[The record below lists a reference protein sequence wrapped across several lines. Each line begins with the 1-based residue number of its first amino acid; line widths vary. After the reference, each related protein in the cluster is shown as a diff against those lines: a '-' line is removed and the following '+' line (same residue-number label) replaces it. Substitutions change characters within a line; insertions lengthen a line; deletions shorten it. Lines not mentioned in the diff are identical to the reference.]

1 LAKIPIIGDAGIGQ
15 KGVFF
20 KGLVSRASP
29 LTVQINTHKKYHFA
43 DILAQMRYQ
52 RNVIE
57 ETMHKQDPLKQLA
70 IADPD
75 LAKTVAAALDQKGCP
90 LSNQSITLLVEE
102 TLWGLAREIS
112 FGRTIASGYTD
123 LIGAVDVKK
132 IYRYR
137 DLVRSFGRKGP
148 TLGRIM
154 AEHLVPVIKHGDN
167 LFLKRFLQTLEI
179 MLNKGTYTLKNPLKA
194 LSELL
199 DGSHIEAASA
209 TLDLLGDTFSQEMSY
224 VRSQHFAH
232 ILPGAVLGF
241 SPSRRAWQIEQ
252 LRRVIKADFHLADSF
267 LDGLEKGLYLLS
279 KKALS
284 GFVSLGLEKLKRNPK
299 LAKKFLSLESKLGI
313 DTFTDLQV
321 TIPISR
327 VRQQLNRYLMART
340 GLSISVRPI
349 SSLPDSLIKEC
360 NKNIFVCSDGKFIYL
375 PDEISVF
382 PHRSENINLYKCLAR
397 LEAGHYEF
405 GTLDFDL
412 EKAIEKCRGIAK
424 LKDYDLELDVI
435 QNRED
440 LSDLERFFLYFPVA
454 DLAADLFTIFEHG
467 RIRIMLHRQYPGLVR
482 QSLPVLQR
490 EARRMIKN
498 HKPVEIVFLLY
509 LWIALG
515 MSEEE
520 RFGMN
525 TKTYTHTKKFKHLFE
540 TTITKDS
547 TVESCAELV
556 VRIYPEME
564 RLLKRTSYSRKELKE
579 FYKPMQTPYGR
590 RLRPDLFFR
599 ANGKYERLA
608 RTLKVQLGE
617 KGLEVYTSDIKKH
630 LMKNNGMVSHQD
642 LKEIILCFR
651 ENHGPHRL
659 PQQKFSIDLSWLDL
673 SKILGTENTTVL
685 QKEDFLGTVT
695 WHKEWDCNLQ
705 DYLHS
710 HVRVLDKSL
719 TEKQSNFYKLTLENH
734 RGLVKRIRYA
744 FELLKPEGLI
754 RLRQWMEGDEF
765 DYRALLDF
773 AIDKKA
779 GKIPS
784 DRLYIKH
791 IKQTRDVAVLLLVD
805 LSRSTANA
813 VFGSHG
819 TVLDVEKEAI
829 VLFCEALEVVGDAFA
844 IAGFSGTGR
853 LGVDYFRIKD
863 LDENM
868 DDTVKRRINAM
879 APQRSTRM
887 GAAIRHATR
896 QLQKISSKVRLLII
910 LGDGFPNDVD
920 YKQNYAIEDTRKAIF
935 EARSKNIYAHAITVN
950 FAGDPKLDD
959 LYGNVHHNVISDVR
973 ELPDKLLRIYGS
985 LTRH

>member
-1 LAKIPIIGDAGIGQ
+1 
-15 KGVFF
+15 
-20 KGLVSRASP
+20 
-29 LTVQINTHKKYHFA
+29 
-43 DILAQMRYQ
+43 MRYQ
-52 RNVIE
+52 RNLIE
-57 ETMHKQDPLKQLA
+57 EIMHKEDPLKQLA

-75 LAKTVAAALDQKGCP
+75 LAKTVTAALDQKGCP
-90 LSNQSITLLVEE
+90 LSNQIIALLVEE

-112 FGRTIASGYTD
+112 FGRTLAIGYTD
-123 LIGAVDVKK
+123 LIGDVDLKK

-137 DLVRSFGRKGP
+137 DLVRSFGRRGP

-167 LFLKRFLQTLEI
+167 LFLKRFLQVIEI
-179 MLNKGTYTLKNPLKA
+179 MLKKGTYTLKDPLKA

-199 DGSHIEAASA
+199 DGNHMEAASA

-232 ILPGAVLGF
+232 ILPGAVLAF

-252 LRRVIKADFHLADSF
+252 LRRVITADFHLADSF

-279 KKALS
+279 KEALR
-284 GFVSLGLEKLKRNPK
+284 GFVSMGLEKLKRNPK
-299 LAKKFLSLESKLGI
+299 LTKKFLSLESKLGI

-327 VRQQLNRYLMART
+327 VRDQLNRYLMART
-340 GLSISVRPI
+340 GLSISVRPV
-349 SSLPDSLIKEC
+349 SLLPDSLLTKFNTKTI
-360 NKNIFVCSDGKFIYL
+360 VCSDGKFIYL

-405 GTLDFDL
+405 GTFDFDL
-412 EKAIEKCRGIAK
+412 EKAIEKCRGISK
-424 LKDYDLELDVI
+424 LKDRDWEFDVI
-435 QNRED
+435 QNWED

-467 RIRIMLHRQYPGLVR
+467 RIRIMLHRHYPGLVR
-482 QSLPVLQR
+482 QSLPVLQQ

-498 HKPVEIVFLLY
+498 HKPVEILFLLY

-520 RFGMN
+520 CFGMD
-525 TKTYTHTKKFKHLFE
+525 TKTYTYTKTFKHLFE

-564 RLLKRTSYSRKELKE
+564 KFLNRTSYFRKELKE
-579 FYKPMQTPYGR
+579 LYNPMQTPFGR
-590 RLRPDLFFR
+590 KLRPDLFFSAYR
-599 ANGKYERLA
+599 EYERLA
-608 RTLKVQLGE
+608 RTLKVTLEE
-617 KGLEVYTSDIKKH
+617 KGFDVYTSDIKKR
-630 LMKNNGMVSHQD
+630 LMENNGMVSHQD
-642 LKEIILCFR
+642 LKEMICCFR
-651 ENHGPHRL
+651 KNHEPHGAI
-659 PQQKFSIDLSWLDL
+659 QQNFSIDLSWLDL
-673 SKILGTENTTVL
+673 SKLFGTKSITVL
-685 QKEDFLGTVT
+685 QKEDFSGSVS

-710 HVRVLDKSL
+710 HVRVRDKFL
-719 TEKQSNFYKLTLENH
+719 TEKESDFYKLTLEHH

-754 RLRQWMEGDEF
+754 RLRQWLEGDEF

-773 AIDKKA
+773 ALDKKA
-779 GKIPS
+779 GRIPS

-805 LSRSTANA
+805 LSRSTANT
-813 VFGSHG
+813 VFDSHA

-829 VLFCEALEVVGDAFA
+829 VLFCEALGVVGDAFA

-863 LDENM
+863 LDEHM

-896 QLQKISSKVRLLII
+896 HLKEISSKVRLLII
-910 LGDGFPNDVD
+910 LSDGFPNDVD
-920 YKQNYAIEDTRKAIF
+920 YKQNYATEDTRKAIF

-950 FAGDPKLDD
+950 FAGDPRLDD
-959 LYGNVHHNVISDVR
+959 LYGDVHHNVISDVR

>member
-1 LAKIPIIGDAGIGQ
+1 
-15 KGVFF
+15 
-20 KGLVSRASP
+20 
-29 LTVQINTHKKYHFA
+29 
-43 DILAQMRYQ
+43 MRYQ
-52 RNVIE
+52 ENVVE
-57 ETMHKQDPLKQLA
+57 ETIMHKEDPLKQLA

-75 LAKTVAAALDQKGCP
+75 LAKTVTTDLDQKSCP
-90 LSNQSITLLVEE
+90 VPKQSIALLVEE

-112 FGRTIASGYTD
+112 FGQTLASGYTD
-123 LIGAVDVKK
+123 LIGNVDLKK

-137 DLVRSFGRKGP
+137 DLVRNFGRKGP

-154 AEHLVPVIKHGDN
+154 AEHLVPVIKHGDD

-179 MLNKGTYTLKNPLKA
+179 MLNKGTYTLKDPLKA

-199 DGSHIEAASA
+199 DGNHIEAASA
-209 TLDLLGDTFSQEMSY
+209 TLDLLDDTFSQEMSY
-224 VRSQHFAH
+224 VQSQHLAH
-232 ILPGAVLGF
+232 TLPGAVLAF
-241 SPSRRAWQIEQ
+241 SPSRRDWQIEQ
-252 LRRVIKADFHLADSF
+252 LRRVIKADFRLADSF

-279 KKALS
+279 KEALS

-299 LAKKFLSLESKLGI
+299 LTKKFFSLESKLGI

-327 VRQQLNRYLMART
+327 VRHQLNRYLMART

-349 SSLPDSLIKEC
+349 SSLPDSLIRQF
-360 NKNIFVCSDGKFIYL
+360 NKTNLVCSDGKFIYL
-375 PDEISVF
+375 PDEISMF

-405 GTLDFDL
+405 GTFDFDL
-412 EKAIEKCRGIAK
+412 EKAIEKCREIAK
-424 LKDYDLELDVI
+424 LKDYDLEFDLI

-440 LSDLERFFLYFPVA
+440 LSDLERFFLYFPIA
-454 DLAADLFTIFEHG
+454 TLAADLFTIFEHG
-467 RIRIMLHRQYPGLVR
+467 RIRIRLHRQYPGLVR
-482 QSLPVLQR
+482 QSLPVFQR

-498 HKPVEIVFLLY
+498 HKPVEMVFLLY

-520 RFGMN
+520 RFGMD
-525 TKTYTHTKKFKHLFE
+525 TETYTHAKEFKNLFE
-540 TTITKDS
+540 TIITKES

-556 VRIYPEME
+556 VRIYPKME
-564 RLLKRTSYSRKELKE
+564 RFLNQTSYFRKELKE
-579 FYKPMQTPYGR
+579 FYKPMQTPFGR
-590 RLRPDLFFR
+590 RLRPDLFFSAYR
-599 ANGKYERLA
+599 GYERLA
-608 RTLKVQLGE
+608 RTLKVMLEE
-617 KGLEVYTSDIKKH
+617 KGFEVYTSDIKKR
-630 LMKNNGMVSHQD
+630 LMENSGMVSHQD
-642 LKEIILCFR
+642 LKDMICCFR
-651 ENHGPHRL
+651 KNHEHHGAS
-659 PQQKFSIDLSWLDL
+659 QQKFSIDLSWLDL
-673 SKILGTENTTVL
+673 SELIGAESITVL
-685 QKEDFLGTVT
+685 QKEDFSGSVSWL
-695 WHKEWDCNLQ
+695 KEWDCNLQ

-710 HVRVLDKSL
+710 HVRVRDKFL
-719 TEKQSNFYKLTLENH
+719 IEKESDFYKLTLKHH

-744 FELLKPEGLI
+744 FELLKPEGLT
-754 RLRQWMEGDEF
+754 RLRQWLEGDEF
-765 DYRALLDF
+765 DYRALIDF
-773 AIDKKA
+773 ALDKKA
-779 GKIPS
+779 GRIPS

-791 IKQTRDVAVLLLVD
+791 IKQARDVAVLLLVD

-813 VFGSHG
+813 VFDSHT

-829 VLFCEALEVVGDAFA
+829 VLFCEALCVVGDAFA

-887 GAAIRHATR
+887 GAAIRHATCH
-896 QLQKISSKVRLLII
+896 LKEISSKVRLLII
-910 LGDGFPNDVD
+910 LSDGFPNDVD
-920 YKQNYAIEDTRKAIF
+920 YKQNYAAEDTRKAIF
-935 EARSKNIYAHAITVN
+935 EARSKNIYAHGITVN
-950 FAGDPKLDD
+950 FAGDPRLDD

-985 LTRH
+985 LTRN

>member
-1 LAKIPIIGDAGIGQ
+1 MNK
-15 KGVFF
+15 
-20 KGLVSRASP
+20 
-29 LTVQINTHKKYHFA
+29 
-43 DILAQMRYQ
+43 
-52 RNVIE
+52 E
-57 ETMHKQDPLKQLA
+57 DPLKPLA

-75 LAKTVAAALDQKGCP
+75 LAKMVADALDQKGCP
-90 LSNQSITLLVEE
+90 VSNQIITLLVEE
-102 TLWGLAREIS
+102 TLWGLARELS
-112 FGRTIASGYTD
+112 FGQTLAIGYTD
-123 LIGAVDVKK
+123 LMGDVDLKK

-137 DLVRSFGRKGP
+137 DLVRSFGRNGP

-154 AEHLVPVIKHGDN
+154 AEHLVPVIKYGGN
-167 LFLKRFLQTLEI
+167 LFLERFLQTLEI
-179 MLNKGTYTLKNPLKA
+179 MLNKGTYTLKDPLKA

-199 DGSHIEAASA
+199 NGNHIEAASA
-209 TLDLLGDTFSQEMSY
+209 TLDLLGYTFSQDMSY
-224 VRSQHFAH
+224 VQSQHFAH
-232 ILPGAVLGF
+232 ILPGAVLAF
-241 SPSRRAWQIEQ
+241 SPSKRAWQTEQ
-252 LRRVIKADFHLADSF
+252 LGRVTKADFHLADSF
-267 LDGLEKGLYLLS
+267 LDGLEKGLDLLS
-279 KKALS
+279 KEALS
-284 GFVSLGLEKLKRNPK
+284 RFVSVGLEKLKRNPK
-299 LAKKFLSLESKLGI
+299 LTKKFLSLESKLGI
-313 DTFTDLQV
+313 DTFTDMQV
-321 TIPISR
+321 TIHISR

-340 GLSISVRPI
+340 GLALSVRPL
-349 SSLPDSLIKEC
+349 SLLPDSLLTDP
-360 NKNIFVCSDGKFIYL
+360 NKIIFVCSDGKFIYL

-382 PHRSENINLYKCLAR
+382 PHKAENINLYKCLAR

-405 GTLDFDL
+405 GTFDFDL
-412 EKAIEKCRGIAK
+412 EKALEKCRDIAE
-424 LKDYDLELDVI
+424 LKDHDLKFDLI
-435 QNRED
+435 QNWED
-440 LSDLERFFLYFPVA
+440 LSDLERFFSYFPVTA
-454 DLAADLFTIFEHG
+454 LAADLFTIFEHG
-467 RIRIMLHRQYPGLVR
+467 RIRLMLHRQYPGLVR
-482 QSLPVLQR
+482 QTLPVLQR
-490 EARRMIKN
+490 EAERMIKN
-498 HKPVEIVFLLY
+498 HKPVEMVFLLY
-509 LWIALG
+509 LWIALDIPKKEHLG
-515 MSEEE
+515 MDTIIYS
-520 RFGMN
+520 
-525 TKTYTHTKKFKHLFE
+525 HTSNLKNLFE
-540 TTITKDS
+540 ETINENS

-564 RLLKRTSYSRKELKE
+564 RLLNRTSNSKKALKE
-579 FYKPMQTPYGR
+579 CYKPMQTPFGR
-590 RLRPDLFFR
+590 RLRPDLFFW
-599 ANGKYERLA
+599 ANREYERLA

-617 KGLEVYTSDIKKH
+617 KGFEVYTSDIKKR
-630 LMKNNGMVSHQD
+630 LMENNGMVSHQD

-651 ENHGPHRL
+651 ENHGPHRAH
-659 PQQKFSIDLSWLDL
+659 QQKFSIDLSWLNL
-673 SKILGTENTTVL
+673 SQLLGTDYTTVL
-685 QKEDFLGTVT
+685 QKEDFSGTVT

-719 TEKQSNFYKLTLENH
+719 TEKECDFYKFTLKHH

-754 RLRQWMEGDEF
+754 RLRQWLEVDEF

-868 DDTVKRRINAM
+868 DDTIERRINAM
-879 APQRSTRM
+879 TPQRSTRM

-896 QLQKISSKVRLLII
+896 ELKKSSSKVRLLII

>member
-1 LAKIPIIGDAGIGQ
+1 
-15 KGVFF
+15 
-20 KGLVSRASP
+20 
-29 LTVQINTHKKYHFA
+29 
-43 DILAQMRYQ
+43 
-52 RNVIE
+52 
-57 ETMHKQDPLKQLA
+57 MHKEDPLKQLA
-70 IADPD
+70 IVDPD
-75 LAKTVAAALDQKGCP
+75 LAKRVTAALDQKGCP
-90 LSNQSITLLVEE
+90 VSTQSIALLVEE
-102 TLWGLAREIS
+102 TLWGLVREIS
-112 FGRTIASGYTD
+112 FGRTLAIGYTD

-137 DLVRSFGRKGP
+137 DLVRNFGRKGP

-154 AEHLVPVIKHGDN
+154 AEHLVPVIKHGDD
-167 LFLKRFLQTLEI
+167 LFLKHFLQTLEI

-199 DGSHIEAASA
+199 DGNHMEAASE

-224 VRSQHFAH
+224 VQCQHFAH
-232 ILPGAVLGF
+232 ILPVAVLAF

-267 LDGLEKGLYLLS
+267 LDGLDKGLYLLS
-279 KKALS
+279 KEALS
-284 GFVSLGLEKLKRNPK
+284 GFVSLALEKLTRNPK
-299 LAKKFLSLESKLGI
+299 LTKKFLSLESKLGI
-313 DTFTDLQV
+313 DTFSDLQV

-349 SSLPDSLIKEC
+349 SSLPDPILREL
-360 NKNIFVCSDGKFIYL
+360 NKKNLVCSDGKFIYL

-382 PHRSENINLYKCLAR
+382 SHKSENIDLYKCLAR

-412 EKAIEKCRGIAK
+412 EKAIEKCRRNGK
-424 LKDYDLELDVI
+424 LKGYDLEFDLI

-440 LSDLERFFLYFPVA
+440 RSDLERFFLYFPVPA
-454 DLAADLFTIFEHG
+454 LAADLFTIFEHG
-467 RIRIMLHRQYPGLVR
+467 RIRIMLHRQYPGLIR

-490 EARRMIKN
+490 EARRMIKT
-498 HKPVEIVFLLY
+498 HKSVDIVFLLY

-520 RFGMN
+520 RSGTG
-525 TKTYTHTKKFKHLFE
+525 TKIYTHTKEFKHLFE
-540 TTITKDS
+540 TAITDDS

-556 VRIYPEME
+556 VRIYPKME
-564 RLLKRTSYSRKELKE
+564 EFLNQTSYIRKELNE
-579 FYKPMQTPYGR
+579 CYKPMQTPFGR
-590 RLRPDLFFR
+590 KLRPDLFFSAYR
-599 ANGKYERLA
+599 EYERLA
-608 RTLKVQLGE
+608 RTLKITLKE
-617 KGLEVYTSDIKKH
+617 KGVDVYASDIKKR
-630 LMKNNGMVSHQD
+630 LMENNGMVSHQD
-642 LKEIILCFR
+642 LKEMIYCFR
-651 ENHGPHRL
+651 KNHE
-659 PQQKFSIDLSWLDL
+659 PQGAPKQRFSMDLSWLDL
-673 SKILGTENTTVL
+673 SKLFGTERITVL
-685 QKEDFLGTVT
+685 QKEDFCGFVS

-710 HVRVLDKSL
+710 HVRVRDKFL
-719 TEKQSNFYKLTLENH
+719 TEKESDFYKLTLKHH
-734 RGLVKRIRYA
+734 RGLVKKIRYA
-744 FELLKPEGLI
+744 FELLKPEGLV
-754 RLRQWMEGDEF
+754 RLRQWLEGDEF

-773 AIDKKA
+773 ALDKKA
-779 GKIPS
+779 GRIPS

-805 LSRSTANA
+805 LSRSTANT
-813 VFGSHG
+813 VFDSHA

-829 VLFCEALEVVGDAFA
+829 VLFCEALGVVGDAFA

-887 GAAIRHATR
+887 GSAIRHATR
-896 QLQKISSKVRLLII
+896 HLKEISSKVRLLII
-910 LGDGFPNDVD
+910 LSDGFPNDVD
-920 YKQNYAIEDTRKAIF
+920 YKQNYATEDTRKAIF
-935 EARSKNIYAHAITVN
+935 EARSKNIYTHAITVN
-950 FAGDPKLDD
+950 FAGDPRLDD
-959 LYGNVHHNVISDVR
+959 LYGDVHHNVISDVR

>member
-1 LAKIPIIGDAGIGQ
+1 ML
-15 KGVFF
+15 
-20 KGLVSRASP
+20 
-29 LTVQINTHKKYHFA
+29 KK
-43 DILAQMRYQ
+43 
-52 RNVIE
+52 
-57 ETMHKQDPLKQLA
+57 TMPKEDPLKQLA

-75 LAKTVAAALDQKGCP
+75 LAKKVTDALNQKSCP
-90 LSNQSITLLVEE
+90 VSNQSIALLVEE
-102 TLWGLAREIS
+102 TLWGLALEIS
-112 FGRTIASGYTD
+112 FGRTIAIGYTD
-123 LIGAVDVKK
+123 LIGEVDFKK

-137 DLVRSFGRKGP
+137 DLIRNFGHKGP

-167 LFLKRFLQTLEI
+167 FFLKRFLQTLEI
-179 MLNKGTYTLKNPLKA
+179 MLNKGTYTLKDPLKA

-199 DGSHIEAASA
+199 NGNHMEAASA

-224 VRSQHFAH
+224 VRSQHFSH

-241 SPSRRAWQIEQ
+241 SPLRRTWQTEQ
-252 LRRVIKADFHLADSF
+252 LRRVITADFHLADSF
-267 LDGLEKGLYLLS
+267 MDGLEKGLYLLTEE
-279 KKALS
+279 ALS

-327 VRQQLNRYLMART
+327 VRQQLNRYLTART

-349 SSLPDSLIKEC
+349 SSLPDSLLKEF
-360 NKNIFVCSDGKFIYL
+360 NKKTLVCSDGKFIYL

-382 PHRSENINLYKCLAR
+382 HNKSKNINLYKCLAK

-405 GTLDFDL
+405 GTFDFDL
-412 EKAIEKCRGIAK
+412 DKAIERCRGLAK
-424 LKDYDLELDVI
+424 LKHRDWGFDAI

-454 DLAADLFTIFEHG
+454 ALAADLFTIFEHG

-490 EARRMIKN
+490 EARRMIRT
-498 HKPVEIVFLLY
+498 HTPFEMVFLLY

-515 MSEEE
+515 MSGKEH
-520 RFGMN
+520 FGTD
-525 TKTYTHTKKFKHLFE
+525 TKTCIHTKEFKNLFE
-540 TTITKDS
+540 TTITEDA

-556 VRIYPEME
+556 FGIYPEIE
-564 RLLKRTSYSRKELKE
+564 KFLNQTSYVGKELNE
-579 FYKPMQTPYGR
+579 WYTPMQTPFGR
-590 RLRPDLFFR
+590 RLRPDLFFSAYR
-599 ANGKYERLA
+599 DYERLA
-608 RTLKVQLGE
+608 RTLKVMLEG
-617 KGLEVYTSDIKKH
+617 KGFEVYTSDIKKR
-630 LMKNNGMVSHQD
+630 LMENNGMVSHQN
-642 LKEIILCFR
+642 LKEMICCFR
-651 ENHGPHRL
+651 KNHEPHGA
-659 PQQKFSIDLSWLDL
+659 PKQNFSIDLSWLDL
-673 SKILGTENTTVL
+673 SKLFATESIAVL
-685 QKEDFLGTVT
+685 QKKDFSGSVS

-710 HVRVLDKSL
+710 HVRVRDKFL
-719 TEKQSNFYKLTLENH
+719 TEKESDFYKLTLNHH

-754 RLRQWMEGDEF
+754 RLRQWSEGDEF

-773 AIDKKA
+773 ALDKKA
-779 GKIPS
+779 GRIPS

-813 VFGSHG
+813 VFDSHA

-829 VLFCEALEVVGDAFA
+829 VLFCEALSVVGDAFA

-853 LGVDYFRIKD
+853 LGVDYFRIKN
-863 LDENM
+863 LDETM

-896 QLQKISSKVRLLII
+896 HLKEISSKVRLLII
-910 LGDGFPNDVD
+910 LSDGFPNDVD
-920 YKQNYAIEDTRKAIF
+920 YKQNYATEDTRKAIF

-950 FAGDPKLDD
+950 FAGDPRLDD
-959 LYGNVHHNVISDVR
+959 LYGDVHHNVISDVR

>member
-1 LAKIPIIGDAGIGQ
+1 
-15 KGVFF
+15 
-20 KGLVSRASP
+20 
-29 LTVQINTHKKYHFA
+29 
-43 DILAQMRYQ
+43 
-52 RNVIE
+52 
-57 ETMHKQDPLKQLA
+57 MHKEDPLKQLA

-75 LAKTVAAALDQKGCP
+75 LAKAVTTALNQKDGP
-90 LSNQSITLLVEE
+90 VSNQSLTLLVEE

-112 FGRTIASGYTD
+112 FGRTLAIGYAD
-123 LIGAVDVKK
+123 LIGDVDLKK
-132 IYRYR
+132 IFRYR
-137 DLVRSFGRKGP
+137 DLVRNFGRNGP

-154 AEHLVPVIKHGDN
+154 AEHLVPVIKYGDKH
-167 LFLKRFLQTLEI
+167 FLKRFLQTLEI
-179 MLNKGTYTLKNPLKA
+179 MLNKGTYTLKDPLRV

-199 DGSHIEAASA
+199 NGNQIEAASA
-209 TLDLLGDTFSQEMSY
+209 TLDLLGDIFSQDMSY
-224 VRSQHFAH
+224 VQSQHFAH
-232 ILPGAVLGF
+232 ILPGAVRAF
-241 SPSRRAWQIEQ
+241 SSSKRAWQTEQ
-252 LRRVIKADFHLADSF
+252 LGRVIKADCHLADFF
-267 LDGLEKGLYLLS
+267 LDGLEKGLDLLS
-279 KKALS
+279 KEALNR
-284 GFVSLGLEKLKRNPK
+284 FVSVGLEKLKRNPK
-299 LAKKFLSLESKLGI
+299 LTKKFLSLESKLGI
-313 DTFTDLQV
+313 DTFTDMQV
-321 TIPISR
+321 TIHISR

-340 GLSISVRPI
+340 GLAVSVRPL
-349 SSLPDSLIKEC
+349 SLLPDSLLTDPHKI
-360 NKNIFVCSDGKFIYL
+360 IFVCSDGKFIYL
-375 PDEISVF
+375 PDEISHF
-382 PHRSENINLYKCLAR
+382 PQKAENIALYKCLAR

-405 GTLDFDL
+405 GTFDFDL
-412 EKAIEKCRGIAK
+412 EKAMEKCRDIPE
-424 LKDYDLELDVI
+424 LKDYDLKFDVI
-435 QNRED
+435 QNGED
-440 LSDLERFFLYFPVA
+440 LSDLERFFSYFPVTA
-454 DLAADLFTIFEHG
+454 LAADLFTIFEHG
-467 RIRIMLHRQYPGLVR
+467 RIRLMLHRQYPGLVR
-482 QSLPVLQR
+482 QTLPVLQR
-490 EARRMIKN
+490 EAERMIKN
-498 HKPVEIVFLLY
+498 HKPVDMVFLLY

-515 MSEEE
+515 ISEKEHSDLDAKIY
-520 RFGMN
+520 N
-525 TKTYTHTKKFKHLFE
+525 YTKQLKGSFE
-540 TTITKDS
+540 TGINENS

-564 RLLKRTSYSRKELKE
+564 RLLNQTSYDKKELKG
-579 FYKPMQTPYGR
+579 FYKPMQTPFGR
-590 RLRPDLFFR
+590 TLRPDLFFR
-599 ANGKYERLA
+599 ANRKYERLA
-608 RTLKVQLGE
+608 RILKVQLVE
-617 KGLEVYTSDIKKH
+617 KGFEVYTSDIKKR
-630 LMKNNGMVSHQD
+630 LMENNGRVSHQD

-651 ENHGPHRL
+651 KNHGPHML
-659 PQQKFSIDLSWLDL
+659 SQQKVSIDLSWMDL
-673 SKILGTENTTVL
+673 SELLGTDDTIVL
-685 QKEDFLGTVT
+685 QKEDFSGIVT

-710 HVRVLDKSL
+710 HVRVLDKSI
-719 TEKQSNFYKLTLENH
+719 TEKESDFYKLTLKH
-734 RGLVKRIRYA
+734 YRGLVKRIRYA

-754 RLRQWMEGDEF
+754 RLRQWTEGDEF

-813 VFGSHG
+813 VLGSNA

-853 LGVDYFRIKD
+853 LGVDYFRIKN

-879 APQRSTRM
+879 TPQRSTRM

-896 QLQKISSKVRLLII
+896 ELKEISSKVRLLII

-935 EARSKNIYAHAITVN
+935 EARSKNIYTHAITVN

>member
-1 LAKIPIIGDAGIGQ
+1 MSLAFQLTLQTHIHKKNRLAKTI
-15 KGVFF
+15 
-20 KGLVSRASP
+20 
-29 LTVQINTHKKYHFA
+29 
-43 DILAQMRYQ
+43 AQMRCQ
-52 RNVIE
+52 KNLVE
-57 ETMHKQDPLKQLA
+57 EAMHKEDPLTQLA

-75 LAKTVAAALDQKGCP
+75 LAKTVTAALEQKGCP
-90 LSNQSITLLVEE
+90 VSDQNIALLVEE
-102 TLWGLAREIS
+102 TLWGLVREIS

-123 LIGAVDVKK
+123 LIGEVDLKK

-137 DLVRSFGRKGP
+137 DLVRSFGRKGL

-154 AEHLVPVIKHGDN
+154 AEHLVPVIKYGDN
-167 LFLKRFLQTLEI
+167 LFLKRFLKTLEI
-179 MLNKGTYTLKNPLKA
+179 MLNKGTYTLKDPLKV

-199 DGSHIEAASA
+199 NGNHIEAASE
-209 TLDLLGDTFSQEMSY
+209 TLDLLGDTFSQDMSY

-232 ILPGAVLGF
+232 ILPGAVLAF
-241 SPSRRAWQIEQ
+241 SPSRRAWQTEQ
-252 LRRVIKADFHLADSF
+252 LRRVIKADVHLADSF

-279 KKALS
+279 KEALS
-284 GFVSLGLEKLKRNPK
+284 DFVSLGLEKLKRNQK

-327 VRQQLNRYLMART
+327 VWQQLNRYLMART

-349 SSLPDSLIKEC
+349 SSLPNSLTKEF
-360 NKNIFVCSDGKFIYL
+360 NKIIFVCSDGKFIYL

-382 PHRSENINLYKCLAR
+382 PHKAQNINLYKCLAR

-405 GTLDFDL
+405 GTFDFDL
-412 EKAIEKCRGIAK
+412 EKAIEKCRRIAES
-424 LKDYDLELDVI
+424 KDYDLEFDLI
-435 QNRED
+435 QNGED
-440 LSDLERFFLYFPVA
+440 LSDLERFFLYFPVKA
-454 DLAADLFTIFEHG
+454 LAADLFTIFEHG
-467 RIRIMLHRQYPGLVR
+467 RIRIMLHRQYPGLIR

-490 EARRMIKN
+490 EAERMIKN
-498 HKPVEIVFLLY
+498 HKPVEMVFLLY

-515 MSEEE
+515 ISEEE
-520 RFGMN
+520 RFGMD
-525 TKTYTHTKKFKHLFE
+525 TKTYTHAKMFKNLFE

-564 RLLKRTSYSRKELKE
+564 RLLNQTSYYRKEPKE
-579 FYKPMQTPYGR
+579 FYKPMQTPFGR
-590 RLRPDLFFR
+590 RLRPDLFSSAYR
-599 ANGKYERLA
+599 EYERLA
-608 RTLKVQLGE
+608 GILKVTLEE
-617 KGLEVYTSDIKKH
+617 KGFNIYKSDIKKR
-630 LMKNNGMVSHQD
+630 LIENNGMVSHQD
-642 LKEIILCFR
+642 LKEIICCFR
-651 ENHGPHRL
+651 DNHEPHML
-659 PQQKFSIDLSWLDL
+659 PQQKFSVDLSWLDL
-673 SKILGTENTTVL
+673 SKLLGTESITVL
-685 QKEDFLGTVT
+685 EKEDFSSSVS

-719 TEKQSNFYKLTLENH
+719 TEKESDFYKLTLKHH

-754 RLRQWMEGDEF
+754 RLRQWVEGDEF

-779 GKIPS
+779 GRIPS

-813 VFGSHG
+813 VFDSHA

-868 DDTVKRRINAM
+868 DDTVKGRINAM

-887 GAAIRHATR
+887 GAAIRHAIS
-896 QLQKISSKVRLLII
+896 QLEKVSSKVRLLII

-935 EARSKNIYAHAITVN
+935 EARSKNISAHAITVN

>member
-1 LAKIPIIGDAGIGQ
+1 MEETI
-15 KGVFF
+15 
-20 KGLVSRASP
+20 
-29 LTVQINTHKKYHFA
+29 HKK
-43 DILAQMRYQ
+43 
-52 RNVIE
+52 N
-57 ETMHKQDPLKQLA
+57 PLKQLA

-75 LAKTVAAALDQKGCP
+75 LAKTVTAALEQKGYP
-90 LSNQSITLLVEE
+90 VSGKSIDTLVEE
-102 TLWGLAREIS
+102 TLWGFSLEIS
-112 FGRTIASGYTD
+112 FGYALAKGYVD
-123 LIGAVDVKK
+123 LIGDVDLKK
-132 IYRYR
+132 IHRYR

-154 AEHLVPVIKHGDN
+154 AEHLVPVIKYGDN
-167 LFLKRFLQTLEI
+167 LFLKRFLKTLEI
-179 MLNKGTYTLKNPLKA
+179 MLNKGTYTLKDPLKV

-199 DGSHIEAASA
+199 NGNHIEAASE
-209 TLDLLGDTFSQEMSY
+209 TLYLLGDTFSQDMSY

-232 ILPGAVLGF
+232 ILPGVVLAF
-241 SPSRRAWQIEQ
+241 SPSRRAWQTEQ

-267 LDGLEKGLYLLS
+267 MDGLEKGLYLLS
-279 KKALS
+279 KEALS
-284 GFVSLGLEKLKRNPK
+284 DFVSQGLEKLKRNQR

-340 GLSISVRPI
+340 GLSISVRPL
-349 SSLPDSLIKEC
+349 SSLPNLLIKDC
-360 NKNIFVCSDGKFIYL
+360 NKIIFVCSDGKFIYL

-382 PHRSENINLYKCLAR
+382 PHKAENINLYKCLAR

-405 GTLDFDL
+405 GTFDFDL
-412 EKAIEKCRGIAK
+412 EKAIEKCREIGK
-424 LKDYDLELDVI
+424 LKDYDLEFDLI

-440 LSDLERFFLYFPVA
+440 LSDMERFFLYFPVA
-454 DLAADLFTIFEHG
+454 ALAADLFTIFEHG
-467 RIRIMLHRQYPGLVR
+467 RIRIMLNRQYPGLVR
-482 QSLPVLQR
+482 QALPVLQR
-490 EARRMIKN
+490 EAERMIKK
-498 HKPVEIVFLLY
+498 HKPVEMVFLLY

-515 MSEEE
+515 ISEEE
-520 RFGMN
+520 RFGTN
-525 TKTYTHTKKFKHLFE
+525 NKIYAHIKKFKNLFA

-547 TVESCAELV
+547 TVEFCAELV
-556 VRIYPEME
+556 VKIYPEME
-564 RLLKRTSYSRKELKE
+564 KLLNRTLYLKKDLKE
-579 FYKPMQTPYGR
+579 FYKPMQTPFGR
-590 RLRPDLFFR
+590 RLRPDLFFSAYR
-599 ANGKYERLA
+599 EYERLA
-608 RTLKVQLGE
+608 GTLKVTLEE
-617 KGLEVYTSDIKKH
+617 KGFNIYKSDIKKR
-630 LMKNNGMVSHQD
+630 LMENNGMVSHQD

-651 ENHGPHRL
+651 ENHGSHRL

-673 SKILGTENTTVL
+673 SKLLGTENTTVL
-685 QKEDFLGTVT
+685 QKEDFSGSVS

-705 DYLHS
+705 DYLYS
-710 HVRVLDKSL
+710 HVRVLDKVL
-719 TEKQSNFYKLTLENH
+719 TEKESDFYKLTLKHH

-754 RLRQWMEGDEF
+754 RLRQWVEGDEF

-773 AIDKKA
+773 ALDKKA
-779 GKIPS
+779 GRIPS
-784 DRLYIKH
+784 DKLYIKH

-813 VFGSHG
+813 VFGSYG

-829 VLFCEALEVVGDAFA
+829 VLFCEALGVVGDAFA

-896 QLQKISSKVRLLII
+896 QLKKISSKVRLLII

>member
-1 LAKIPIIGDAGIGQ
+1 MRRQENLA
-15 KGVFF
+15 
-20 KGLVSRASP
+20 
-29 LTVQINTHKKYHFA
+29 
-43 DILAQMRYQ
+43 
-52 RNVIE
+52 E
-57 ETMHKQDPLKQLA
+57 ETMHKKDPLKQLA

-75 LAKTVAAALDQKGCP
+75 LAKTVTAALDKKGYP
-90 LSNQSITLLVEE
+90 VSDHNIALLVEE
-102 TLWGLAREIS
+102 TLWGFSLEIS
-112 FGRTIASGYTD
+112 FGYAVAKGYVD
-123 LIGAVDVKK
+123 LLKEVDLKK
-132 IYRYR
+132 IDRYR

-154 AEHLVPVIKHGDN
+154 AEHLVPVIKYGDN
-167 LFLKRFLQTLEI
+167 LLLKRFLQTLKI
-179 MLNKGTYTLKNPLKA
+179 MQTKGTYTLKDPLNA
-194 LSELL
+194 LSKLL
-199 DGSHIEAASA
+199 NEEDLKSASA
-209 TLDLLGDTFSQEMSY
+209 TLDLLGDTFSQDMSY

-232 ILPGAVLGF
+232 ILPGAVLAF
-241 SPSRRAWQIEQ
+241 SPSRRAWQTEQ
-252 LRRVIKADFHLADSF
+252 LRRVIKADFYLADSF

-279 KKALS
+279 KEALS
-284 GFVSLGLEKLKRNPK
+284 DFVSLGLEKLKRNPK

-340 GLSISVRPI
+340 GLSISVRPL
-349 SSLPDSLIKEC
+349 SLLPNSLIKEF
-360 NKNIFVCSDGKFIYL
+360 NKRIVVCSDGKFIYL

-382 PHRSENINLYKCLAR
+382 PHKSENINLYKCLVR

-405 GTLDFDL
+405 GTFDFDF

-424 LKDYDLELDVI
+424 LKDYDLEFDLI
-435 QNRED
+435 QNWED
-440 LSDLERFFLYFPVA
+440 LSDLERFFSYFPVTA
-454 DLAADLFTIFEHG
+454 LAADLFTIFEHG
-467 RIRIMLHRQYPGLVR
+467 RIRFMLHRQYPGLVR
-482 QSLPVLQR
+482 QALPVLQR
-490 EARRMIKN
+490 EAERMIKN
-498 HKPVEIVFLLY
+498 HKPVEIIFLLY
-509 LWIALG
+509 LWIAIG
-515 MSEEE
+515 ISEKE
-520 RFGMN
+520 RFGIDN
-525 TKTYTHTKKFKHLFE
+525 KIYDYAKKFKNMFE
-540 TTITKDS
+540 TTIKDDS

-556 VRIYPEME
+556 VKIYPEVE
-564 RLLKRTSYSRKELKE
+564 KFLNRTLYLKKGLKK
-579 FYKPMQTPYGR
+579 FYKPMQTPFGR
-590 RLRPDLFFR
+590 RLRPDLFFSAYR
-599 ANGKYERLA
+599 EYERLA
-608 RTLKVQLGE
+608 GILKMMLEE
-617 KGLEVYTSDIKKH
+617 KGFTIYKSDIRQR
-630 LMKNNGMVSHQD
+630 LMENNGMVSHQD
-642 LKEIILCFR
+642 CKEMICCFR
-651 ENHGPHRL
+651 ENHEPRGA

-673 SKILGTENTTVL
+673 SKLLGTENTTVL
-685 QKEDFLGTVT
+685 EKEDFSGTVS

-705 DYLHS
+705 DYLYS
-710 HVRVLDKSL
+710 HVRVLDKLL
-719 TEKQSNFYKLTLENH
+719 TEKDSDFYKLTLRHH
-734 RGLVKRIRYA
+734 RGLVKKIRYA

-779 GKIPS
+779 GRIPS
-784 DRLYIKH
+784 DKLYIKH

-813 VFGSHG
+813 VFGSHE

-868 DDTVKRRINAM
+868 DDTIKRRINAM

-887 GAAIRHATR
+887 GAAIRHAIS
-896 QLQKISSKVRLLII
+896 QLEKVSSKVRLLII
-910 LGDGFPNDVD
+910 LSDGFPNDID
-920 YKQNYAIEDTRKAIF
+920 YKQYYATADTRKAIF
-935 EARSKNIYAHAITVN
+935 EARSKNIYTHAITVN

>member
-1 LAKIPIIGDAGIGQ
+1 M
-15 KGVFF
+15 
-20 KGLVSRASP
+20 
-29 LTVQINTHKKYHFA
+29 KY
-43 DILAQMRYQ
+43 QG
-52 RNVIE
+52 NVIE
-57 ETMHKQDPLKQLA
+57 ETMHKEDPLKQLA

-75 LAKTVAAALDQKGCP
+75 LAKTVTAALDQKGWP
-90 LSNQSITLLVEE
+90 VSNQSITLLVEE

-112 FGRTIASGYTD
+112 FGRTLAIGYTD
-123 LIGAVDVKK
+123 LIGDVDLEK

-137 DLVRSFGRKGP
+137 DLVRNFGSNGP

-154 AEHLVPVIKHGDN
+154 AEHLVPVIKYGDE

-179 MLNKGTYTLKNPLKA
+179 MLNKGTYTLKDPLKV

-199 DGSHIEAASA
+199 NGNHIEAASA
-209 TLDLLGDTFSQEMSY
+209 TLDLLGDTFSQDMSY

-232 ILPGAVLGF
+232 ILPGAVLAF
-241 SPSRRAWQIEQ
+241 SPSKRAWQIEQ
-252 LRRVIKADFHLADSF
+252 LGRVIKADFHLADSF
-267 LDGLEKGLYLLS
+267 LDGLEKGLDLLS
-279 KKALS
+279 KDALS
-284 GFVSLGLEKLKRNPK
+284 RFVSLGLEKLKRNPK
-299 LAKKFLSLESKLGI
+299 LTKKFLSLESKLGI
-313 DTFTDLQV
+313 DTFTDMQL
-321 TIPISR
+321 TIHISR
-327 VRQQLNRYLMART
+327 VRQQLNRYLRART
-340 GLSISVRPI
+340 GLALSVRPL
-349 SSLPDSLIKEC
+349 SLLPDSLLKDP
-360 NKNIFVCSDGKFIYL
+360 NKIIFVCSDGKFIYL

-382 PHRSENINLYKCLAR
+382 PHKAENINLYKCLAR

-405 GTLDFDL
+405 GTFDFDL
-412 EKAIEKCRGIAK
+412 EKAIEKYRNISE
-424 LKDYDLELDVI
+424 LKDYDWGFDLI
-435 QNRED
+435 QNWED
-440 LSDLERFFLYFPVA
+440 LSDLERFFSYFPVTA
-454 DLAADLFTIFEHG
+454 LAADLFTIFEHG
-467 RIRIMLHRQYPGLVR
+467 RIRFMLHRQYPGLVR

-490 EARRMIKN
+490 EAERLIKN
-498 HKPVEIVFLLY
+498 HKPVDIVFLLY

-515 MSEEE
+515 ISEKEH
-520 RFGMN
+520 FGMD
-525 TKTYTHTKKFKHLFE
+525 TKIYAHTKNLKNLFE
-540 TTITKDS
+540 TTINEDS

-564 RLLKRTSYSRKELKE
+564 RLLNRTSYSRKELKE
-579 FYKPMQTPYGR
+579 FYKPMQTPFGR

-617 KGLEVYTSDIKKH
+617 KGFEVYTSDIKKH
-630 LMKNNGMVSHQD
+630 LMENNGMVSHQD

-659 PQQKFSIDLSWLDL
+659 PQQKLSIDLSWVDL
-673 SKILGTENTTVL
+673 SKLLGTENSTVL
-685 QKEDFLGTVT
+685 QKEDFSGTVT

-719 TEKQSNFYKLTLENH
+719 TEKQSDFYKLTLKHH

>member
-1 LAKIPIIGDAGIGQ
+1 
-15 KGVFF
+15 
-20 KGLVSRASP
+20 
-29 LTVQINTHKKYHFA
+29 
-43 DILAQMRYQ
+43 
-52 RNVIE
+52 
-57 ETMHKQDPLKQLA
+57 MHKEDPLKQLA

-75 LAKTVAAALDQKGCP
+75 LAKTVTAALNQKDCP
-90 LSNQSITLLVEE
+90 VSNQSIALLVEE
-102 TLWGLAREIS
+102 TLWGLSLEIS
-112 FGRTIASGYTD
+112 FGQTIAIGYTS
-123 LIGAVDVKK
+123 LIGEVDRKR
-132 IYRYR
+132 ICRYR
-137 DLVRSFGRKGP
+137 DLVRDFGCKGP

-154 AEHLVPVIKHGDN
+154 AEHLVPVIKHVNN

-179 MLNKGTYTLKNPLKA
+179 MLNKGTYTLKDPLKA
-194 LSELL
+194 LSKLL
-199 DGSHIEAASA
+199 DGNHMEAASA
-209 TLDLLGDTFSQEMSY
+209 TLDLLSDTFSQEMSY

-232 ILPGAVLGF
+232 VLPGAVLGF
-241 SPSRRAWQIEQ
+241 SRSRRTWQIEQ

-279 KKALS
+279 KEALI

-340 GLSISVRPI
+340 GLSVSVRPI
-349 SSLPDSLIKEC
+349 SSLPDSLLTEF
-360 NKNIFVCSDGKFIYL
+360 NKKNLVCSDGKFIYL

-405 GTLDFDL
+405 GTFDFDL
-412 EKAIEKCRGIAK
+412 EKAMEKCGGTGK
-424 LKDYDLELDVI
+424 LKDRNLEFGLI

-454 DLAADLFTIFEHG
+454 ALAADLFTIFEHG
-467 RIRIMLHRQYPGLVR
+467 RIRVMLQHQYPGLVR
-482 QSLPVLQR
+482 QSLPVLHQ

-498 HKPVEIVFLLY
+498 HKPCEIVFLLY

-515 MSEEE
+515 MSEKE
-520 RFGMN
+520 RFGMD
-525 TKTYTHTKKFKHLFE
+525 TETYIHTIKFKDLFE
-540 TTITKDS
+540 TMISKDS
-547 TVESCAELV
+547 KVESCGELV
-556 VRIYPEME
+556 VRMYPEME
-564 RLLKRTSYSRKELKE
+564 KFLNRTSYVRTDIKE
-579 FYKPMQTPYGR
+579 FYTPMQTPFGR
-590 RLRPDLFFR
+590 KLRPDLFFSAYR
-599 ANGKYERLA
+599 KYERLA
-608 RTLKVQLGE
+608 RTLKVMLEEQGI
-617 KGLEVYTSDIKKH
+617 EVYTSDIKKR
-630 LMKNNGMVSHQD
+630 LMENNGMVSHQD
-642 LKEIILCFR
+642 LKEMICCFR
-651 ENHGPHRL
+651 ENHTPHGAS
-659 PQQKFSIDLSWLDL
+659 QQNFSVDLSWLDL
-673 SKILGTENTTVL
+673 SKLFAKESIAVL
-685 QKEDFLGTVT
+685 QKEDFSGSVS
-695 WHKEWDCNLQ
+695 WHKEWDCNLR

-710 HVRVLDKSL
+710 HVRVRDKFL
-719 TEKQSNFYKLTLENH
+719 MEKESNFYKLTLNHH

-754 RLRQWMEGDEF
+754 RLRQWLEGDEF

-773 AIDKKA
+773 ALDKKA
-779 GKIPS
+779 GRIPS

-813 VFGSHG
+813 VFDSHA

-829 VLFCEALEVVGDAFA
+829 VLFCEALDVVGDAFA

-863 LDENM
+863 LDEHM
-868 DDTVKRRINAM
+868 DETVMRRINAM

-896 QLQKISSKVRLLII
+896 QLKEISSKVRLLIV
-910 LGDGFPNDVD
+910 LSDGFPNDVD
-920 YKQNYAIEDTRKAIF
+920 YKQNYATEDTRKAIL

-950 FAGDPKLDD
+950 FAGDPRLDD
-959 LYGNVHHNVISDVR
+959 LYGDVHHNVISDVR